1 MDISVSRLNNR
12 MVLQVPP
19 ELPLGLVFVVGQ
31 VKNLVMTPEAG
42 RETSFEL
49 VEADHY
55 LHCRLSRQVA
65 EEVLLKEGDMVRVS
79 GQLSFDTHLARYYL
93 LARDLEVVPDI
104 SASRTKMAPILADI
118 KKRADAAALVRP
130 ELPRWVK
137 RLAPPEIQAELGL
150 TELQEPAA
158 STEEPTRPE
167 ELEPGTDLLAP
178 VGRMSDDMLAFLS
191 EAMDQSEEVE
201 LTPEVLA
208 QFFPL
213 EPQESQS
220 RQPARRWTVSQTTAP
235 PAEQNTVDPEPAAES
250 ASAPDAIPTPP
261 MAPPLVTPRPP
272 TESNLPST
280 FQRLLFAMM
289 TILLVILLVVLVL
302 LIANYF

>member
-31 VKNLVMTPEAG
+31 VRNLVMVPEADQ
-42 RETSFEL
+42 ETSFDL

-55 LHCRLSRQVA
+55 LHCRLSRHVA

-79 GQLSFDTHLARYYL
+79 GQLSFDTHLARYFL

-104 SASRTKMAPILADI
+104 AASRTKMAPILADM

-130 ELPRWVK
+130 ELPPWVK
-137 RLAPPEIQAELGL
+137 RLAPPEVQAELGL
-150 TELQEPAA
+150 VEPEEPAVSVEQPA
-158 STEEPTRPE
+158 RPE

-178 VGRMSDDMLAFLS
+178 VGHMSDDMLAFLS
-191 EAMDQSEEVE
+191 EAIDQSNEVE

-208 QFFPL
+208 QFLPL
-213 EPQESQS
+213 EPQGEQD
-220 RQPARRWTVSQTTAP
+220 RQPARRWTVSQTATT
-235 PAEQNTVDPEPAAES
+235 PAETVPDPAAET
-250 ASAPDAIPTPP
+250 AAAPEVPPTPP
-261 MAPPLVTPRPP
+261 LVPPLVTPRPP
-272 TESNLPST
+272 AESNRPST
-280 FQRLLFAMM
+280 FQRFLFAM
-289 TILLVILLVVLVL
+289 
-302 LIANYF
+302 